1 MLFVISIYKR
11 FTQCEKEMTN
21 FALLPAQKLVFN
33 FSKICAPEVKL
44 ASYCFGSL
52 VIQSFVS
59 EGGKLVNCC
68 TTAVGPPTSSVCT
81 RARREREMAIN
92 IFVRIF

>member
-1 MLFVISIYKR
+1 
-11 FTQCEKEMTN
+11 MTN

-59 EGGKLVNCC
+59 EGGKRVKRC
-68 TTAVGPPTSSVCT
+68 TTAVGPQPFLYATEQT
-81 RARREREMAIN
+81 RGL
-92 IFVRIF
+92 